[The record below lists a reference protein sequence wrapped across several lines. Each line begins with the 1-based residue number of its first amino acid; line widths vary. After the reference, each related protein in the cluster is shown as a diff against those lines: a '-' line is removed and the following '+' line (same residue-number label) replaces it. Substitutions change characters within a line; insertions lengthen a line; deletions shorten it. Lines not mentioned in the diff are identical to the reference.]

1 MADFSISTALGLM
14 RRTAPFVFFRMAVY
28 GGIAAAYVVVS
39 GAGAGIGYGV
49 GAFWDGETQLSA
61 AMWGGIG
68 GFGLTAGILYLLREY
83 ILYIV
88 KAGHI
93 AVMVELLEGN
103 ALPAGRGQIAFARER
118 VAERFG
124 QTNVLFALDQM
135 VKGVIGAITGLL
147 EGLMSLV
154 PIPGLGGIMAI
165 LRAFLKV
172 AVGLLDE
179 IVLAYCFRLRAQDAY
194 AASRSAL
201 VLYAQNAR
209 PMLVNAAWVTVLS
222 WLLTALLFLVMLAP
236 AGAIVWLMPGE
247 FGAGVVLFALVFA
260 WAAKAALIE
269 PFALACMLQAYA
281 RLTAGQ
287 VPDPA
292 WEAKLDGVSDTFR
305 GLGERGLAWGKR
317 RVGATA

>member
-1 MADFSISTALGLM
+1 MADFSIATALGLL
-14 RRTAPFVFFRMAVY
+14 RQTTPFLLFRVMVY
-28 GGIAAAYVVVS
+28 GGMAAAYVLIT
-39 GAGAGIGYGV
+39 GTGAGIGYGM
-49 GAFWDGETQLSA
+49 GGFWDSEARLSA

-68 GFGLTAGILYLLREY
+68 GFGLTAGVLYLLREY

-93 AVMVELLEGN
+93 AVMVELLDGN
-103 ALPAGRGQIAFARER
+103 ALPAGRNQIAFARER

-124 QTNVLFALDQM
+124 QANVLFALDQM
-135 VKGVIGAITGLL
+135 VKGVIGAITGLM
-147 EGLMSLV
+147 EGLMSIL
-154 PIPGLGGIMAI
+154 PIPGVGGLMSM
-165 LRAFLKV
+165 LRGFLKV

-179 IVLAYCFRLRAQDAY
+179 IVLAYCFRMRGQDAY
-194 AASRSAL
+194 VASRSAL

-222 WLLTALLFLVMLAP
+222 WLLTLVLFIVMLAP
-236 AGAIVWLMPGE
+236 AGAVVWLMPGE
-247 FGAGVVLFALVFA
+247 FGAGSVLFALVFA
-260 WAAKAALIE
+260 WAAKAALVE

-292 WEAKLDGVSDTFR
+292 WEAKLDSVSDTFR
-305 GLGERGLAWGKR
+305 TLGERGLAWGKR

>member
-1 MADFSISTALGLM
+1 
-14 RRTAPFVFFRMAVY
+14 
-28 GGIAAAYVVVS
+28 
-39 GAGAGIGYGV
+39 
-49 GAFWDGETQLSA
+49 
-61 AMWGGIG
+61 
-68 GFGLTAGILYLLREY
+68 
-83 ILYIV
+83 
-88 KAGHI
+88 
-93 AVMVELLEGN
+93 
-103 ALPAGRGQIAFARER
+103 
-118 VAERFG
+118 
-124 QTNVLFALDQM
+124 
-135 VKGVIGAITGLL
+135 
-147 EGLMSLV
+147 
-154 PIPGLGGIMAI
+154 GGIMAI

-194 AASRSAL
+194 ATSRSAL